1 MIILIFKACFLPID
15 RWLFATYLQTT
26 GARYLFPCWD
36 EPKLK
41 AEFTISVKHPKKY
54 KALSNM
60 PIQNVHNVENDMVWT
75 YFNTTPSI
83 SPYLIAIAIIDFTD
97 DVSLNND
104 IINNIVFDELN
115 IKVWFREEMHY
126 SSTAYSTFQYF
137 AKFMNDFWHMY
148 TFKLIPKVD
157 YVAIPDF
164 PEKAVAT
171 WGLVFYR

>member
-1 MIILIFKACFLPID
+1 MIILIFKACFLPVG

-60 PIQNVHNVENDMVWT
+60 PIQNVHNVENNMVWT

-83 SPYLIAIAIIDFTD
+83 SPYLIAIAIIDFKD

-104 IINNIVFDELN
+104 IINNILFNELN
-115 IKVWFREEMHY
+115 IKVWFRKKIHY
-126 SSTAYSTFQYF
+126 NSTAYNIFHYS
-137 AKFMNDFWHMY
+137 AEFMNFWLMY
-148 TFKLIPKVD
+148 SFKLIPKVD